1 MLKSFEAKNF
11 RGFQD
16 LTLRELDRVN
26 LIAGRNNV
34 GKTALL
40 EALFIHSGSYHPE
53 LGLTVNAF
61 RGIEEVRLELGKTA
75 EFPWNSLFTGF
86 DTTKSIELHG
96 EDTTEGTRVIR
107 INEMLPDQALVG
119 TKKVKKTKG
128 SRLNLEQVS
137 ARARILRLQ
146 YEDKSGS
153 SSYDLVFDLD
163 PSDPKRTPYITPT
176 PPNPPFPAFFLAS
189 RIRIP
194 FEIEAELFGRL
205 EIQKGEQDILQF
217 LQIIEPNLKSLRLIY
232 SMGKP
237 IFHGDMDSDRLLPL
251 PMMGE
256 GMVRLLS
263 FILRIA
269 NAPDGVVLIDEIENG
284 LHYSIL
290 PKLWSVIGKMAKKY
304 NTQVFATTHS
314 LECIKAAHQAFSN
327 EDTYEFLVHRL
338 QFSKNGDV
346 HAVTYDREDLEAAFE
361 IGIEVR

>member
-1 MLKSFEAKNF
+1 MLKSFGAKNF

-16 LTLRELDRVN
+16 LTIRELDRVN
-26 LIAGRNNV
+26 LIAGKNNV

-40 EALFIHSGSYHPE
+40 EALFIHSGSYNPE
-53 LGLTVNAF
+53 LGLKVNAF
-61 RGIEEVRLELGKTA
+61 RGLGEVMLEFEKTA
-75 EFPWNSLFTGF
+75 EFPWDSLFTGF
-86 DTTKSIELHG
+86 NTTKIIELYG
-96 EDTTEGTRVIR
+96 KDTKEGTRSIR
-107 INEMLPDQALVG
+107 ISEVPPSIKEL
-119 TKKVKKTKG
+119 KKTKG
-128 SRLNLEQVS
+128 SRLNIELEQVS
-137 ARARILRLQ
+137 AHARILRLQ
-146 YEDKSGS
+146 YTDDKSKTNF
-153 SSYDLVFDLD
+153 YDLVFDPD
-163 PSDPKRTPYITPT
+163 PSDPKRTPYIIPT
-176 PPNPPFPAFFLAS
+176 PPNPPFPAFFLGS

-194 FEIEAELFGRL
+194 FEIEADLYGRL
-205 EIQKGEQDILQF
+205 EIQKAEQDILQF
-217 LQIIEPNLKSLRLIY
+217 LQIIEPKLNSLSLIY

-237 IFHGDMDSDRLLPL
+237 IFHGDIGSDRLLPL

-327 EDTYEFLVHRL
+327 EDTYDFRVHRL
-338 QFSKNGDV
+338 QFSKDGEVD
-346 HAVTYDREDLEAAFE
+346 AVTHDRDDLEAAFE